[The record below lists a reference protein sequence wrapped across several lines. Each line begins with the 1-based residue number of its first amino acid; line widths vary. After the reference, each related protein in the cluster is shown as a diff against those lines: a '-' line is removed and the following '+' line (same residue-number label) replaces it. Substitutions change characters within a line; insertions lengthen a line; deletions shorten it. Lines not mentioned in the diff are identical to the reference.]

1 MKFRTT
7 KNAVMN
13 GFARVY
19 RCGYCELQDLLP
31 SACAVAYTAGI
42 YGWNAD
48 IYDLGELAGEAYD
61 VAICTGYNPFGR
73 EIPGNLVKEYN
84 DKAEALRGVE
94 YPERGTAMR
103 ALRAEFLYAIL
114 AADKDNK

>member
-1 MKFRTT
+1 MKFKTT

-13 GFARVY
+13 GYARVY

-31 SACAVAYTAGI
+31 SGGAVAYTCGI

-48 IYDLGELAGEAYD
+48 IYDLGALAD
-61 VAICTGYNPFGR
+61 STWNVAICAGYRPFGR
-73 EIPGNLVKEYN
+73 EIPGNLAKEYN

-94 YPERGTAMR
+94 YPERRAAMR
-103 ALRAEFLYAIL
+103 ALRAEFLRAIL
-114 AADKDNK
+114 DADKNNK